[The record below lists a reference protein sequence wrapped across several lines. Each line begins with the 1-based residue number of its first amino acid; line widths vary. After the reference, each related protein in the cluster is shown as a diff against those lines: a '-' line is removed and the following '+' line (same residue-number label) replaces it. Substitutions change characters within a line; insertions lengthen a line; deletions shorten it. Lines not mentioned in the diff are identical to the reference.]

1 MKISI
6 LGAGNVGNAL
16 AGGWMKA
23 GHQVLLGVRHPEK
36 KTDSAAEVSVREA
49 AQSANVLVLAVP
61 ASAVADAIKAAGDLT
76 GKIILDATNPL
87 LPDLSGLDM
96 PGGVSGGERTA
107 ALAKVP
113 VVKIFNNTGYPNMID
128 PDYHGERVT
137 MFYCGDDENAKKI
150 AAELA
155 KDLGFDPVD
164 AGPLRQARLLES
176 LALLWISLA
185 LKQGLG
191 TGIAFKLMRR

>member
-16 AGGWMKA
+16 AGGWKKA
-23 GHQVLLGVRHPEK
+23 GHQVLLGARNPEK
-36 KTDSAAEVSVREA
+36 NEVSVREA

-61 ASAVADAIKAAGDLT
+61 ATAVADAIRAAGDLT

-96 PGGVSGGERTA
+96 PGGISGGERTA

-128 PDYHGERVT
+128 ADYHGERVT

-164 AGPLRQARLLES
+164 AGPLTQARLLEP

-191 TGIAFKLMRR
+191 KGIAFKLMRR